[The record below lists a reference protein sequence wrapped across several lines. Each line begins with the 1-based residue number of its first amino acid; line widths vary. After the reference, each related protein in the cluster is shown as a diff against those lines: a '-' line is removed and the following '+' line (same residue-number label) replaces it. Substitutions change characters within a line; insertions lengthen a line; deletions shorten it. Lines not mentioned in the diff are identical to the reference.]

1 VTNQEDAVTRSGTP
15 NAPNPL
21 TDPDG
26 YGKNTGTCGDT
37 VEMFLSV
44 KDQRI
49 AKVSFRIDG
58 CSNTLACASA
68 VARFAEGRTLREAWE
83 ITVGQVITH
92 VGNLPPEFEH
102 CAEVAVGALY
112 LALVNAQEI
121 RQSPWKKM
129 YRKP

>member
-1 VTNQEDAVTRSGTP
+1 MKSTEGP
-15 NAPNPL
+15 NIPDPAR
-21 TDPDG
+21 DPDG

-44 KDQRI
+44 RNRRI

-58 CSNTLACASA
+58 CANTLACAAA
-68 VARFAEGRTLREAWE
+68 VARLVEGRTLRQAWE
-83 ITVGQVITH
+83 ITVEQVITH

-112 LALVNAQEI
+112 LALVNAREVQ
-121 RQSPWKKM
+121 QSPWKKM
-129 YRKP
+129 YRKS